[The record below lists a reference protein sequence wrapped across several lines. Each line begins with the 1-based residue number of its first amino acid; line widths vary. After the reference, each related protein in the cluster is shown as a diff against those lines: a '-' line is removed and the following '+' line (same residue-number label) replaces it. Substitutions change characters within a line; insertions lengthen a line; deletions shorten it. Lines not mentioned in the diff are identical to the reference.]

1 VKRLLPLF
9 SPLRE
14 FLEVIGVVLKV
25 HRLVLKVHRAVLK
38 VLPEFLKVLRS
49 FLKVLRSF
57 LKVLPEFL
65 KVLSAVLKVL
75 PEFLKV
81 HRHLC
86 DLQCEVSQLRGELGR
101 FDGWRF
107 NTRGRNEIEGIVK
120 LIDLPGELAKAKQIE
135 GGHVF
140 EESHAVD
147 RFPFDYPGLFNDLF
161 DLIFG
166 TDYLDGHADNLDR
179 DRQGMSSC
187 SCPACR
193 RCSHIEAT
201 SAVTMRLVSVEEKS

>member
-1 VKRLLPLF
+1 VKRRLLPF
-9 SPLRE
+9 SRFRE
-14 FLEVIGVVLKV
+14 LPEVIRVSLKV
-25 HRLVLKVHRAVLK
+25 SRECPNRL
-38 VLPEFLKVLRS
+38 
-49 FLKVLRSF
+49 
-57 LKVLPEFL
+57 
-65 KVLSAVLKVL
+65 
-75 PEFLKV
+75 
-81 HRHLC
+81 RHLC
-86 DLQCEVSQLRGELGR
+86 DLRCELFQLRGEVGR

-166 TDYLDGHADNLDR
+166 TDYLDGHADNLNR

-201 SAVTMRLVSVEEKS
+201 SAVTMRLVSVEGKS